1 MRGEAEGRIALV
13 TGAGSPS
20 GIGYATAR
28 VLAREGATLALGS
41 TTDRIHERAR
51 ELQAAGSVAEGFPAD
66 LTDRRAV
73 GAMVTAVLDRFG
85 RIDILVNNAGIA
97 QLGETS
103 ELRPFAE
110 MDEAQWDRDI
120 AVNLKTAFAVTR
132 AGMVDDVGA
141 AGGSMMVHGLPRQ
154 DG

>member
-20 GIGYATAR
+20 GIGYAAAR

-51 ELQAAGSVAEGFPAD
+51 ELRAAGSVAEGFPAD

-85 RIDILVNNAGIA
+85 RIDILVNNAGMVSVGDA
-97 QLGETS
+97 DED
-103 ELRPFAE
+103 EVPFATL
-110 MDEAQWDRDI
+110 EAERWDGQLD
-120 AVNLKTAFAVTR
+120 
-132 AGMVDDVGA
+132 
-141 AGGSMMVHGLPRQ
+141 
-154 DG
+154 